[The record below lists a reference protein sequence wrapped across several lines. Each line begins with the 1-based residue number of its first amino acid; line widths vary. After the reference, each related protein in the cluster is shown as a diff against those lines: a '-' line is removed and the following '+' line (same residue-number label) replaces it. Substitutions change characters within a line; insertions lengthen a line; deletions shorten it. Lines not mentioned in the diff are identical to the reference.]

1 MSMHPS
7 RQWLAFAAGV
17 MLMAALT
24 LPLVLSTGCGSRV
37 EQDSEK
43 APLVADK
50 DAITKVTTNGP
61 VKATVQVWPVKP
73 VLSDP
78 IYVRLTVDA
87 EPGVEVALPFQTR
100 QLGEESLGRFRV
112 SDFAHEETRTDKGH
126 RVKVH
131 TYTLRASSSGRNRI
145 PPFRLEMK
153 DRRAGA
159 GAGSAAGSGSG
170 SAAGAGSAAGSGSGS
185 AANEHV
191 AEVLT
196 EEIPLEV
203 APIPVEKITAKMAP
217 ERGPLVV
224 DPGARAWWWW
234 AALVGVAAA
243 WLAIAVALWKRWRLR
258 QAVARR
264 RSAYDEAVAEL
275 RVLEAAGAP
284 DVDTADAWFVRL
296 SAIVRRYLEKRYEIR
311 APELTTEEFLQVA
324 LRGASLTAE
333 HRSLLATFLEC
344 CDRVKFAA
352 YRPEEKESLEMLA
365 AARTFIEDTRLRE
378 GQEGGAGP
386 ARKELPRAS

>member
-1 MSMHPS
+1 MSMHSS
-7 RQWLAFAAGV
+7 RQWLAFAAGA
-17 MLMAALT
+17 MLVAALA
-24 LPLVLSTGCGSRV
+24 LPAALSTGCGSRV
-37 EQDSEK
+37 EQSSEK
-43 APLVADK
+43 APVVADK

-112 SDFAHEETRTDKGH
+112 SDFAHEESRTDKGH
-126 RVKVH
+126 RVEVH

-159 GAGSAAGSGSG
+159 GAGSAAGSGSV
-170 SAAGAGSAAGSGSGS
+170 AGSASGS

-203 APIPVEKITAKMAP
+203 APIPVEKVTAKMAP

-243 WLAIAVALWKRWRLR
+243 WLAIAVALWKRWRQR

-275 RVLEAAGAP
+275 RVLEASGAP

-324 LRGASLTAE
+324 LRGASLTVE

-352 YRPEEKESLEMLA
+352 YRPEEQESLDMLA
-365 AARTFIEDTRLRE
+365 AARTFVEDTRLRE
-378 GQEGGAGP
+378 GQEGEAGP